1 MNVTEITD
9 LQQLKA
15 LAYDQLMLQEQVQRN
30 LALIGARI
38 AELEQH
44 SAPDDRKTPESEQ

>member
-1 MNVTEITD
+1 MNVAEISD
-9 LQQLKA
+9 LQQLKV
-15 LAYDQLMLQEQVQRN
+15 LAYDQLMLHEQVQRN

-44 SAPDDRKTPESEQ
+44 ATPDDFKASTSEQ